1 MKKNLKNLFCILLI
15 VLINLYP
22 NHLLAI
28 SPEWIGVPKSEFGE
42 QLWDKSSIQKNSDG
56 SLRINSKFIAKKG
69 GIYEHEIDY
78 TMDINCDTS
87 TYRDISTSSNSL
99 NEVQEVNQKWNSPN
113 GDPLIK
119 GVINQV
125 CQNN

>member
-56 SLRINSKFIAKKG
+56 SLRINSKFIAKKD

-78 TMDINCDTS
+78 TMDINCENS

-99 NEVQEVNQKWNSPN
+99 NEVQEINQNWNNPN
-113 GDPLIK
+113 RDPLIK

-125 CQNN
+125 CQK

>member
-56 SLRINSKFIAKKG
+56 SLRINSKFIAKKD

-78 TMDINCDTS
+78 TMDINCENS

-99 NEVQEVNQKWNSPN
+99 NEVRKINEKWNSPN
-113 GDPLIK
+113 GDPLIM

-125 CQNN
+125 CQK

>member
-56 SLRINSKFIAKKG
+56 SLRINSKFIAKKD

-78 TMDINCDTS
+78 TMDINCENS

-99 NEVQEVNQKWNSPN
+99 NEVQEINQNWNNPN